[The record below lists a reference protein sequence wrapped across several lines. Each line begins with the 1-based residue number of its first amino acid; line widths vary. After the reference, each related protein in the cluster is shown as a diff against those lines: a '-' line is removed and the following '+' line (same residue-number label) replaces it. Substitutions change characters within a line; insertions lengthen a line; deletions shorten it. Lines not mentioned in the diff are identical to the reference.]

1 MTYASTTRTLPEI
14 SSRDVSLAPSHGQ
27 VTSVLWSRLWLRRT
41 TNMRALNKYWHWYC
55 VILCLQLN
63 EVTPFFDG
71 NLMYGPNKAWTDAI
85 RLFRDGLLAA
95 TNDSTDPSDLDRDR
109 YFPAINDIR
118 LPFANPSPPRDHVL
132 KPIRRF
138 YSKTCSRIVYRV
150 VQRVSHYHLI
160 KTSCQLLLVKLDF
173 FS

>member
-1 MTYASTTRTLPEI
+1 MS
-14 SSRDVSLAPSHGQ
+14 GF
-27 VTSVLWSRLWLRRT
+27 
-41 TNMRALNKYWHWYC
+41 
-55 VILCLQLN
+55 QLN

-85 RLFRDGLLAA
+85 RLFKDGLLEA
-95 TNDSTDPSDLDRDR
+95 TNDSTDPSALDRDR

-138 YSKTCSRIVYRV
+138 YSKNCISYRGLSSHRIGGVIPPENSIPLTKY
-150 VQRVSHYHLI
+150 
-160 KTSCQLLLVKLDF
+160 C
-173 FS
+173 